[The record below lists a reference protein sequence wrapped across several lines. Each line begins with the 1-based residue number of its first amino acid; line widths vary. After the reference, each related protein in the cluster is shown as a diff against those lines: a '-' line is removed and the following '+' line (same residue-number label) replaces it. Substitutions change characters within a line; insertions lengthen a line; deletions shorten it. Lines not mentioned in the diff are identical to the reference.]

1 MIGNAEL
8 QALLPMLVLSG
19 TIILVMLAIAV
30 RRHHGLTAALSAAGL
45 IGALAMLPLAA
56 ERMPLNVTPLL
67 VIDGYALFFQGL
79 MLAAGLAV
87 VLLSHDY
94 LRRFPGPREEY
105 YLLVLLGVLGA
116 MVLVSARHFAAFFL
130 GLEVLSVSL
139 FVLVAYP
146 AARRRPLEAGF
157 KYLILAGLS
166 SALLLFG
173 MALIYARTGSLAFAG
188 TGLRSL
194 LDPYLLA
201 GLALIAVGVG
211 FKLSLVPFHLWTPD
225 IYEGAP
231 APVTALVATLSKGA
245 MFALLLRYF
254 VSAGLYANP
263 SVVTLLTVI
272 AVASMLGGNLLALL
286 QDNVKRLLAYSSIA
300 HLGYLLVAL
309 LALGSIAPEAVA
321 FYLVAYFITMLG
333 ALGVVGSLSPDETA
347 ADKDHLNDY
356 QGLFWRCPWTAGVLT
371 LMLLSLAGIPLTAG
385 FVAKVYVLGAGVQ
398 ASLWLPVYV
407 LIAGSVIG
415 LFYYLRV
422 IVYMF
427 MPQGRTGSVASE
439 PARLKAGPGAAF
451 VLSVLTAALV
461 WIGVY
466 PQILIGLITGTAG

>member
-1 MIGNAEL
+1 MIGAKEL
-8 QALLPMLVLSG
+8 QALLPILVLSG
-19 TIILVMLAIAV
+19 AIVLVMLAVAV
-30 RRHHGLTAALSAAGL
+30 RRHHGLTAALSATGL
-45 IGALAMLPLAA
+45 LAAVAMLPVAA
-56 ERMPLNVTPLL
+56 QTTPIDVTPLL
-67 VIDGYALFFQGL
+67 VIDDYALFFQGL

-94 LRRFPGPREEY
+94 LRRIEAPREEY
-105 YLLVLLGVLGA
+105 YLLVLLSVLGA
-116 MVLVSARHFAAFFL
+116 MFLVSARHFAAFFL
-130 GLEVLSVSL
+130 GLEVMSVSL
-139 FVLVAYP
+139 FALIAYP
-146 AARRRPLEAGF
+146 AARRRPLEASF

-173 MALIYARTGSLAFAG
+173 MALIYARTGSLTFAA
-188 TGLRSL
+188 TSLRL
-194 LDPYLLA
+194 PLDTYLLA
-201 GLALIAVGVG
+201 GLALIAVGIG

-254 VSAGLYANP
+254 VTAGMHTDG
-263 SVVTLLTVI
+263 SVVTLITVI

-286 QDNVKRLLAYSSIA
+286 QKNVKRLLAYSSIA

-309 LALGSIAPEAVA
+309 LALGRIAPEAVA

-333 ALGVVGSLSPDETA
+333 ALGVVGSVSPGAAA
-347 ADKDHLNDY
+347 ADTDQLDDY
-356 QGLFWRCPWTAGVLT
+356 RGLFWRCPWTAGVLT

-422 IVYMF
+422 IVCMF
-427 MPQGRTGSVASE
+427 MPQDPTRSAASE
-439 PARLKAGPGAAF
+439 PARLRTGPGAAL
-451 VLSVLTAALV
+451 VLSVLAAALV

-466 PQILIGLITGTAG
+466 PQILIGLITGTVG